1 MQVSGWKSEYV
12 AHEERSFSRR
22 KGAVGVAQRR
32 GGGHQEPSERRRAG
46 TGGSD
51 AVPENLEG
59 GRDTQSRK
67 ESLDRGLAL
76 ERHDPALGG
85 WEEIHRLAPQTRRR
99 QLLQDLPG
107 TGHEGAEG
115 EEDEGGQ
122 ANLGADSG
130 LRSRNE
136 EKARRAG

>member
-1 MQVSGWKSEYV
+1 M
-12 AHEERSFSRR
+12 
-22 KGAVGVAQRR
+22 
-32 GGGHQEPSERRRAG
+32 
-46 TGGSD
+46 GGSD

-59 GRDTQSRK
+59 RRNTESRK
-67 ESLDRGLAL
+67 KSFDRGLAL

-85 WEEIHRLAPQTRRR
+85 WEQIHRAAPQTRRR
-99 QLLQDLPG
+99 ELLQDLPG

-130 LRSRNE
+130 LRSHNG
-136 EKARRAG
+136 EKARRAGWEVTKNGRP